1 MYNREISLVYL
12 VSNSDA
18 WVDLDTEPVTITI
31 DESHFFKSVIL
42 QKKTPSSTDSP
53 SNPLMLSSKEAQKN
67 F

>member
-31 DESHFFKSVIL
+31 DENHFLKSVIL
-42 QKKTPSSTDSP
+42 QKKTSSKDSP
-53 SNPLMLSSKEAQKN
+53 STPLMLSSKGAQNN